1 MDYKKGNIVD
11 GVVTGIT
18 SYGIFVKID
27 EQYSGLVHISEISSK
42 FVNNPSDFAKVNDPI
57 KVVILDIDNQ
67 SEKMKLS
74 IKDIYNQQK
83 YKKNHF
89 VKIVETKHGFETLKK
104 QLPIWINKSLK
115 TKKIM
120 NCVDKHE
127 Y

>member
-42 FVNNPSDFAKVNDPI
+42 FVNSPSDFAKINDPI

-74 IKDIYNQQK
+74 IKDVYNHQK

-104 QLPIWINKSLK
+104 QLPIWIHKSLK
-115 TKKIM
+115 SKKIM

>member
-42 FVNNPSDFAKVNDPI
+42 FVNSPSDFAKINDPI

-74 IKDIYNQQK
+74 IKDVYNHQK
-83 YKKNHF
+83 YKKNNF
-89 VKIVETKHGFETLKK
+89 VKLFKQKIALK
-104 QLPIWINKSLK
+104 I
-115 TKKIM
+115 
-120 NCVDKHE
+120 
-127 Y
+127 

>member
-42 FVNNPSDFAKVNDPI
+42 FVNSPSDFAKINDPI
-57 KVVILDIDNQ
+57 KVVILDIDNH
-67 SEKMKLS
+67 
-74 IKDIYNQQK
+74 QK

-104 QLPIWINKSLK
+104 QLPIWIHKSLK
-115 TKKIM
+115 SKKIM
-120 NCVDKHE
+120 NCVDKHK